1 MPISQDQLALLPRW
15 ALVALLARF
24 GRQLLP
30 LYEHDECEPEEQR
43 VAVRQA
49 IALAELRARM
59 GGPVDERMDGA
70 YKIGEQ
76 YYDNYDHDA
85 LHSSLAAGRN
95 AALNTSADV
104 GPDAEIP
111 LLLFTL
117 ALIVFEAACFD
128 GVQDQHEYLAA
139 TRELLET
146 AAGVSHEIRAHMLS
160 DYDRLVSWLSRN
172 DETGVAAAVFGGDW
186 SPKSTGD

>member
-76 YYDNYDHDA
+76 YYDNYDLDA

-95 AALNTSADV
+95 AALNTYADV

-117 ALIVFEAACFD
+117 ALIVFEAACLD

-139 TRELLET
+139 TCEVLET
-146 AAGVSHEIRAHMLS
+146 AAGVSEEARAHMAR
-160 DYDRLVSWLSRN
+160 DYDRLVAWLRRD
-172 DETGVAAAVFGGDW
+172 DETGVAAAVFGSDW
-186 SPKSTGD
+186 SQGSESH

>member
-1 MPISQDQLALLPRW
+1 MSISQDQLALLPTW
-15 ALVALLARF
+15 GFVALLARF

-30 LYEHDECEPEEQR
+30 LYDHDECEPEKQR

-59 GGPVDERMDGA
+59 GGEPYEWMDSA
-70 YKIGEQ
+70 YKIGEP
-76 YYDNYDHDA
+76 YYDNYDLDA

-95 AALNTSADV
+95 APLNTYADV
-104 GPDAEIP
+104 GSDAEIP

-117 ALIVFEAACFD
+117 ALIVFETACLD
-128 GVQDQHEYLAA
+128 GVQDQQEYLAA
-139 TRELLET
+139 TCAVLET
-146 AAGVSHEIRAHMLS
+146 AAGVSEEIRAHIVS
-160 DYDRLVSWLSRN
+160 DCDQLVSWVRRD

-186 SPKSTGD
+186 SPRSGGD